1 MKLVLALVLALASTV
16 ANASLLTYNFSGT
29 FGTPQRVAFPGAVSS
44 EPLFLD
50 LIQAGSL
57 FSGSFTFDNAAAP
70 TSHEPAPASYT
81 LYQALAFNL
90 QAGAALAA
98 AVPSWAA
105 GDIQVTDDAG
115 YDPEWLYDELIALT
129 SVQLDANHSLSLALR
144 MNPVD
149 SQAFKDGRVPDGFNR
164 FTDASINLYLFH
176 NNEMVYDYVRGA
188 VQVQLEGASAAIP
201 EPATGFLMLAGLA
214 GLASRRWRA

>member
-1 MKLVLALVLALASTV
+1 MKLVLALVLALASTA
-16 ANASLLTYNFSGT
+16 ANASLLTYHFSGT
-29 FGTPQRVAFPGAVSS
+29 FGTPQRVAFPDKVSS

-70 TSHEPAPASYT
+70 TSHEPAPLNFT

-105 GDIQVTDDAG
+105 GQIQVTDDGG

-129 SVQLDANHSLSLALR
+129 SVQLDDHHALSLSLR

-149 SQAFKDGRVPDGFNR
+149 SQAFKDGRVPDGFNH
-164 FTDASINLYLFH
+164 FTDASIHLYLYH
-176 NNEMVYDYVRGA
+176 NNEMVYDYVGGA

-201 EPATGFLMLAGLA
+201 EPATSLLMLAGLG
-214 GLASRRWRA
+214 GLLMRRRPA